1 MTARKK
7 NPIPP
12 HISGRMGGLTT
23 SQDRDH
29 MSRIGYLGAMANIE
43 KNGADQPL
51 RASLI
56 RRGYKVA
63 SIAPSRKSSTGEG
76 NANKSHAT
84 G

>member
-1 MTARKK
+1 MTARRK

-23 SQDRDH
+23 SQDREH
-29 MSRIGYLGAMANIE
+29 MSRIGYRGAMANLE

-63 SIAPSRKSSTGEG
+63 SIAPSRQSSTGDST
-76 NANKSHAT
+76 ATKSQAT